1 MLTFEGLF
9 SGLLYLLIYIFT
21 TFSVFYTFSIIKLRQ
36 FNSFS
41 LIEFK
46 NFNFVK
52 LINPLL
58 IFMLCI
64 NLLSMAGV
72 PPLSGFFSKYFIFLT
87 LIEANCLKLVLFLI
101 FISLVATYYYIRPV
115 NLLAFTINISPKFL
129 TEITY
134 FSGLILILIFFFN
147 SFLVLQSHLIF
158 ELIQGFL
165 YIML

>member
-1 MLTFEGLF
+1 
-9 SGLLYLLIYIFT
+9 
-21 TFSVFYTFSIIKLRQ
+21 
-36 FNSFS
+36 
-41 LIEFK
+41 
-46 NFNFVK
+46 
-52 LINPLL
+52 
-58 IFMLCI
+58 MLCI

-147 SFLVLQSHLIF
+147 TFLILQSHLIF